1 MVCCCFSRS
10 SSSSALAQS
19 NEEKV
24 LKWLDKDL
32 LGDHDRV
39 EPSHPMSWCLA
50 KTMCLFD
57 PNGSMTPPPPPLRT
71 GDGYYQQWFD
81 AAKKLMLTPS
91 VDDPKEAMLQTL
103 PYEVWAECALDVG
116 VPKVVLDV
124 IRLLAVVDPAKRP
137 SALQALASPEYR
149 ALQDAA
155 AAYRH
160 SNTSEAIE

>member
-1 MVCCCFSRS
+1 MV
-10 SSSSALAQS
+10 
-19 NEEKV
+19 
-24 LKWLDKDL
+24 
-32 LGDHDRV
+32 
-39 EPSHPMSWCLA
+39 
-50 KTMCLFD
+50 
-57 PNGSMTPPPPPLRT
+57 
-71 GDGYYQQWFD
+71 DGQYQQWFD
-81 AAKKLMLTPS
+81 SAKKLMLTPS
-91 VDDPKEAMLQTL
+91 VENPTEAMLQTP
-103 PYEVWAECALDVG
+103 PYEVWAEWALDVG